1 MVVNLKNDLILTYV
15 ETIIEEC
22 KEQKFILLRILQMER
37 NMLALQQVKI

>member
-22 KEQKFILLRILQMER
+22 KEQQFIDCDEWR
-37 NMLALQQVKI
+37 